1 MSTSHE
7 KYKVINTVI
16 DHVTGNVI
24 IDPNDKSILCYLL
37 KEDGG
42 QTIGYVPRENYIEAT
57 STGSE
62 SEGNIQNVEEPSEE
76 INENEIEKEEE
87 IEIRRKPGHKTD
99 VEKENSK
106 SCGQWTDAE
115 TRILIEVYP
124 EVADTTKDNLSPVF
138 WKKETGT
145 GPITWPYFDLLH
157 SILFVKPEINPV
169 ATASSIAGYKRR
181 LAEDIKNDEKEH
193 LTSQNKKKKKN
204 HPEWLQEL
212 RKDAAL
218 RHEENLEL
226 KNKFIS
232 SFIDYVELLKKK

>member
-1 MSTSHE
+1 MI
-7 KYKVINTVI
+7 KN
-16 DHVTGNVI
+16 
-24 IDPNDKSILCYLL
+24 
-37 KEDGG
+37 
-42 QTIGYVPRENYIEAT
+42 
-57 STGSE
+57 
-62 SEGNIQNVEEPSEE
+62 
-76 INENEIEKEEE
+76 
-87 IEIRRKPGHKTD
+87 KTFLD
-99 VEKENSK
+99 SK

-138 WKKETGT
+138 WKKVSGFIVSKGVKKTFISCRDKWKSLTRTYKFNLFKKKETGT

-181 LAEDIKNDEKEH
+181 LAEDIKNDETEH

-232 SFIDYVELLKKK
+232 FMDYVELLKMK